1 MTLVDFA
8 VEKKYTT
15 IAAVFAV
22 VLLGLAA
29 LLTLNIQLNPDTEPV
44 VVSIQTQYS
53 GVSASDIAEQI
64 NEPLEEELGSIEG
77 VESISSDA
85 MEGVSL
91 VSVEFDYDKDINT
104 AAVDVQNVVSK
115 IRNELPQDIEEPQVQ
130 KFSKSDRP
138 ILTLAVTGPRSDT
151 ELRTLADNQLKNRL
165 QLVSGVAS
173 VDVYGGK
180 EREIQINV
188 DRDALAA
195 YNIPISLL
203 TKRLDEENI
212 NFPGGRLTTNE
223 QEYLLRTVGEYEN
236 LEEIKNLIISSTPQG
251 KIYLKDLADVKD
263 SFAEIRSKF
272 RVEGQETVALNILKQ
287 QDANT
292 VQVVDNANETI
303 SELENEYKDLNFKIT
318 EDQSEFVKLAINN
331 MASTLFIGIILTI
344 IVIFLF
350 LENWRSTLAVS
361 ISIPTTFV
369 LTLALMKGF
378 DLSLNTVTMT
388 GLILSIGM
396 LVDNSIVVIE
406 NVTRHFEELGK
417 PAFKAAV

>member
-29 LLTLNIQLNPDTEPV
+29 LITLNIQLNPDTEPV

-115 IRNELPQDIEEPQVQ
+115 IRNELPQDIEEPQIQ

-151 ELRTLADNQLKNRL
+151 ELRTLAD
-165 QLVSGVAS
+165 
-173 VDVYGGK
+173 
-180 EREIQINV
+180 
-188 DRDALAA
+188 
-195 YNIPISLL
+195 
-203 TKRLDEENI
+203 
-212 NFPGGRLTTNE
+212 
-223 QEYLLRTVGEYEN
+223 
-236 LEEIKNLIISSTPQG
+236 
-251 KIYLKDLADVKD
+251 
-263 SFAEIRSKF
+263 
-272 RVEGQETVALNILKQ
+272 
-287 QDANT
+287 
-292 VQVVDNANETI
+292 
-303 SELENEYKDLNFKIT
+303 
-318 EDQSEFVKLAINN
+318 
-331 MASTLFIGIILTI
+331 
-344 IVIFLF
+344 
-350 LENWRSTLAVS
+350 
-361 ISIPTTFV
+361 
-369 LTLALMKGF
+369 
-378 DLSLNTVTMT
+378 
-388 GLILSIGM
+388 
-396 LVDNSIVVIE
+396 
-406 NVTRHFEELGK
+406 
-417 PAFKAAV
+417 